1 MAEGKVKWFNEAK
14 GYGFIEQDGG
24 VDIFVH
30 YSSIRAEGFR
40 TLLKVIKFSLKFLK
54 VKRVRWRQ
62 TLYGYDQVSG
72 KSAGTFRLPC

>member
-24 VDIFVH
+24 MDIFVH

-40 TLLKVIKFSLKFLK
+40 TL
-54 VKRVRWRQ
+54 
-62 TLYGYDQVSG
+62 TEGDQVCFEISEGEKG
-72 KSAGTFRLPC
+72 KMATDVVRI